1 MNKLSK
7 IAIALT
13 LTLSGSI
20 AMAQQTSFTVE
31 GKTVKQNEGKKV
43 YAFYRVNGNS
53 VKDSTVVKN
62 AAFVLKGEL
71 SGPTPITLNLKHA
84 VARTKTNDNYVIY
97 LEKGAVKVDFK
108 DSLQYASVKGNSLAE
123 AYVDYQNATKSIDLA
138 MKKIDAE
145 WNAATDE
152 ERKDPALMQRLRAAF
167 EPLSVQKKDAQ
178 MAYILKHPNSY
189 FSLSA
194 LGDVAGS
201 TIDIPK
207 IEPIFQG
214 LSAEMKQSE
223 AGQAFAKRIEAA
235 KKTAVGQMAMDFEQ
249 ADVDGKMVK
258 LSDFR
263 GKYVL
268 LDFWA
273 SWCGPCRSENPNV
286 VAAFHKYKDKNFT
299 VLGVSLDSEAQK
311 KYWLEAIKE
320 DKLDWTQ
327 LSDLKGWK
335 NEAGQLYGIRS
346 IPQNFLIG
354 PDGKILAIN
363 LRGEN
368 LGAELEKL
376 LGN

>member
-84 VARTKTNDNYVIY
+84 EARTKTNDNYVIY